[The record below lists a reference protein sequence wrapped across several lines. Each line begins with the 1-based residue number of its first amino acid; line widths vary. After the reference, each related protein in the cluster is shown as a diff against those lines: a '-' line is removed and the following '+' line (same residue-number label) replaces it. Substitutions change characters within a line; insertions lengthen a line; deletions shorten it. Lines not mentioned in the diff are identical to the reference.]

1 MFQKN
6 LIYLIIAIMI
16 LGCVPPSTTQTLD
29 LVTTEALATNWWKDA
44 VFYEIFV
51 RSFYDSDGNGIG
63 DFNGITAKLDYLNDG
78 DPTTNTDLGITGI
91 WLMPIFPSPSYHG
104 YDVTDYYSVNPQY
117 GTMEDFKHL
126 VEEAHKRGIH
136 IVIDMVIN
144 HTSDKHP
151 WFKDAKNDV
160 NSPYRDWYIWS
171 ETDPNYKGPW
181 NEDVWHPSL
190 TGYYYGIFESFMP
203 DLNYNNPEVTAE
215 MEKVYSFWLKNV
227 GIDGFRLD
235 AAKHLIEEN
244 QLQQNTASTHSW
256 YQKMYPV
263 YKEMNPSAM
272 TVGELFGDSMS
283 VASKY
288 VKNNEFDLVFNF
300 QLATTIIKAAQT
312 GRGKNVSRV
321 IETSNAFL
329 AEYQYAPF
337 LTNHDQNR
345 VMGEFQND
353 VNKAKVAAAMLLTA
367 PGTPFIYYGEEIG
380 MSGSKPDENIRRP
393 MQWDNSANA
402 GFTTGKPWRSPDTNF
417 TDINVSSQTKDSDSL
432 LSNYRDLIHLREMHP
447 VLKTGKYIA
456 VDCNNPVVYAAL
468 RVDEKEI
475 VLVLINLDKE
485 TITNYALDSSNTTL
499 LDKTY
504 NADVLLGSGQVQ
516 GPSVINSGFS
526 NYTPV
531 DELQAYSTTII
542 KIQP

>member
-16 LGCVPPSTTQTLD
+16 LGCVPPSTTQTPD
-29 LVTTEALATNWWKDA
+29 LVSTEALATNWWKDA

-144 HTSDKHP
+144 HTSDKHQ
-151 WFKDAKNDV
+151 WFKDAKSDV

-215 MEKVYSFWLKNV
+215 MEKVYSFWLKDV

-244 QLQQNTASTHSW
+244 QLQQNTASTHRW

-329 AEYQYAPF
+329 TEYQYAPF

-367 PGTPFIYYGEEIG
+367 AGTPFIYYGEEIG
-380 MSGSKPDENIRRP
+380 MGGSKPDENIRRP
-393 MQWDNSANA
+393 MQWDNTANA
-402 GFTTGKPWRSPDTNF
+402 GFTTGKPWRSPDANF
-417 TDINVSSQTKDSDSL
+417 TDINVSSQTKDIDSL
-432 LSNYRDLIHLREMHP
+432 LSNYRELIHLREIHP
-447 VLKTGKYIA
+447 VLQTGQYIA
-456 VDCNNPVVYAAL
+456 VDCNNPAVYAAL

-485 TITNYALDSSNTTL
+485 TITNYELNAANTTL

-504 NADVLLGSGQVQ
+504 NADVLLGSGQAQ
-516 GPSVINSGFS
+516 GPSVTNSGFS

-531 DELQAYSTTII
+531 DELPAYSTTII